1 MAGFIKS
8 QSFFIKEKR
17 QGNQMSGTG
26 KEFMEK
32 TQYRYLGM
40 SDQARGYPQPPLES
54 GIKGNR
60 KTIDLPGPEN
70 IRIQEIDVRKVI
82 ERRTSVRNYSPEPL
96 SLEELSYLLWC
107 TQGVKEVVRNA
118 ATFRTV
124 PSAGARHA
132 LETYILANNVSGLE
146 KGLYRFLPIEH
157 RLTEIN
163 MDENIADEIKRGCL
177 DQAFVKTSA
186 ATFIWTAV
194 PYRMTWRYGQRGY
207 RYLHLDAGHVCQ
219 NLYLSAESI
228 DCGVCA
234 IAAFLDEEIN
244 PVIGVDGENEFVIYV
259 ATAGKK

>member
-1 MAGFIKS
+1 MK
-8 QSFFIKEKR
+8 
-17 QGNQMSGTG
+17 NTG

-40 SDQARGYPQPPLES
+40 SDQSSGYPAPPLEP
-54 GIKGNR
+54 GKNETG
-60 KTIDLPGPEN
+60 KTIDLPKPEN
-70 IRIQEIDVRKVI
+70 IKVQDIDLRRAI
-82 ERRTSVRNYSPEPL
+82 EKRTSVRSYSQEAL

-107 TQGVKEVVRNA
+107 TQGVKEVVRDL

-132 LETYILANNVSGLE
+132 LETYILVNNVTGLE

-157 RLTEIN
+157 QLTEIN
-163 MDENIADEIKRGCL
+163 MNKNIADEVKRGCL
-177 DQAFVKTSA
+177 DQSFVKTSS

-194 PYRMTWRYGQRGY
+194 PYRMAWRYGQRAY

-228 DCGVCA
+228 GCGVCA

-259 ATAGKK
+259 ATVGKK

>member
-1 MAGFIKS
+1 
-8 QSFFIKEKR
+8 
-17 QGNQMSGTG
+17 MSGTG

-32 TQYRYLGM
+32 TQYRYLDR
-40 SDQARGYPQPPLES
+40 SDQSMGYPNPDLEL
-54 GIKGNR
+54 GAEENDRI
-60 KTIDLPGPEN
+60 IDLPLSQDVKVEN
-70 IRIQEIDVRKVI
+70 IDLRKAI
-82 ERRTSVRNYSPEPL
+82 EKRTSVRNYSSEPL

-132 LETYILANNVSGLE
+132 LETYILANNVKGLE

-157 RLTEIN
+157 KLVEIN
-163 MDENIADEIKRGCL
+163 TEKDITTNIRRGCL
-177 DQAFVKTSA
+177 DQPFVTTSA

-219 NLYLSAESI
+219 NLYLSAESVG
-228 DCGVCA
+228 CGVCA

-244 PVIGVDGENEFVIYV
+244 PAMGIDGENEFVIYV
-259 ATAGKK
+259 ATVGKK